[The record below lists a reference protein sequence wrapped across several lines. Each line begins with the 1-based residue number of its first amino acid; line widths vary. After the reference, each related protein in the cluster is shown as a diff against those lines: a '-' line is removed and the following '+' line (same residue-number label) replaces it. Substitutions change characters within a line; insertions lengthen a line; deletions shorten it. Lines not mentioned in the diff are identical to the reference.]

1 MWIRPDLEDEMT
13 SPSRECHTVEVLGEW
28 IESIEHLIRWIAP
41 RTVGRERVLERL
53 EDVKQA
59 RRETARLRDALCL
72 LSRELDALFPQGAV
86 ISLARRRV
94 RDVALTLAHA

>member
-1 MWIRPDLEDEMT
+1 MA
-13 SPSRECHTVEVLGEW
+13 SPSRKCHTVEVSGEW

-53 EDVKQA
+53 EDLKRA
-59 RRETARLRDALCL
+59 RPETARLRDALCL

-86 ISLARRRV
+86 ISLVRRRV

>member
-1 MWIRPDLEDEMT
+1 MT
-13 SPSRECHTVEVLGEW
+13 SPSRKRHTVDVSGEW

-41 RTVGRERVLERL
+41 RTIGRARVLERL
-53 EDVKQA
+53 EDVKRA
-59 RRETARLRDALCL
+59 WRETDRLHDALCL
-72 LSRELDALFPQGAV
+72 LSRELDALFPRGAV